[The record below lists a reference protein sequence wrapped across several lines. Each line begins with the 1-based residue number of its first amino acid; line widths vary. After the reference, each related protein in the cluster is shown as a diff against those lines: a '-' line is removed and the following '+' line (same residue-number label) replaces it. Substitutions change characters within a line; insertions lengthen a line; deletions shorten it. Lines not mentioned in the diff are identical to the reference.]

1 MPWEIFDTYIA
12 DYAKEDGF
20 ARAASRPAD
29 VRATLTELLIRTG
42 IPPELAASTATAT
55 IAAGYE
61 ASVLRTLRARCSA
74 AALTRA
80 VPSPT
85 TAAGGGARP
94 PVSLPARVVERVCA
108 FAARGDAPLPG
119 PLPGHVSAATL
130 AVRLGVS
137 RRLPSPLVATL
148 RAIARGSGPAAVR
161 AVAKSRQSP
170 SRTPVI
176 TLAAAPPQR
185 AVAVA

>member
-12 DYAKEDGF
+12 DY
-20 ARAASRPAD
+20 
-29 VRATLTELLIRTG
+29 ATLTELLIRTG

-94 PVSLPARVVERVCA
+94 PVSLPASVVERVCA

-119 PLPGHVSAATL
+119 PLPGHVSVVERVCAFA
-130 AVRLGVS
+130 
-137 RRLPSPLVATL
+137 
-148 RAIARGSGPAAVR
+148 ARGD
-161 AVAKSRQSP
+161 
-170 SRTPVI
+170 
-176 TLAAAPPQR
+176 APL
-185 AVAVA
+185 